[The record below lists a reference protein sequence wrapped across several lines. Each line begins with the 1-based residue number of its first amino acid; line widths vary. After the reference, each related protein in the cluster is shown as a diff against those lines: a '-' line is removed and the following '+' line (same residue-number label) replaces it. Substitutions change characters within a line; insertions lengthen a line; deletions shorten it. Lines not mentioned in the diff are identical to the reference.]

1 MKKLISIIAVAALLL
16 FPVSCG
22 TAETEDSSAQAET
35 SVESSLSEDQ
45 NQAAISLEKFKSV
58 VNTENFGEIAEVNGD
73 YGYDAA
79 LVTSDDGTNYIYM
92 YLATPSMARSVL
104 TDSDGDGKVDPDF
117 TLTKKDNGFEL
128 YTQET
133 TDSVSSD
140 YSVYGRCLLAGSMIL
155 MVSGTMDQ
163 KDQIRK
169 NADSFME
176 KLGYDLE

>member
-1 MKKLISIIAVAALLL
+1 MKKLISIIAIAALLL

-22 TAETEDSSAQAET
+22 TAETKDSSTLSEP
-35 SVESSLSEDQ
+35 SVENSQTNDE
-45 NQAAISLEKFKSV
+45 NQAVISLEKFKSV
-58 VNTENFGEIAEVNGD
+58 VNAENFGEIAEVNGD

-92 YLATPSMARSVL
+92 YLASPSMARSVL
-104 TDSDGDGKVDPDF
+104 TDSDGDGKMDPDF
-117 TLTKKDNGFEL
+117 TLIKKDQDFEL

-155 MVSGTMDQ
+155 MVSGTMEQ